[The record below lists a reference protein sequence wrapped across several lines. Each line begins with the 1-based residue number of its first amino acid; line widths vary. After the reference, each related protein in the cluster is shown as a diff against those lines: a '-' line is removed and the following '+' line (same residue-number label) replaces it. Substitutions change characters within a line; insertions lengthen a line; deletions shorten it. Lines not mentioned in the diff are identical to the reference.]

1 MISAYANELNLA
13 ASRSFSAIA
22 RSVMI
27 SAAASTLRSVRLKSS
42 FSAIA
47 RSVMISAHQKEVMK
61 NRHQCFSAIAR
72 SVMISALTPRQE
84 RFVKEY
90 RFSAIARSVISAER
104 RVGQECRTR
113 WALYAL

>member
-1 MISAYANELNLA
+1 MISARDNKNIDQLHTC
-13 ASRSFSAIA
+13 FSAIA

-27 SAAASTLRSVRLKSS
+27 SAKLVTWTLYRDRPC

-72 SVMISALTPRQE
+72 SVMISAP
-84 RFVKEY
+84 
-90 RFSAIARSVISAER
+90 
-104 RVGQECRTR
+104 
-113 WALYAL
+113 